1 MLTWSH
7 KRIDRTAMIW
17 LMVATFAMPTA
28 LFQTCPCVSVVGMSV
43 AGEIQCGCSSSAC
56 NGGLTKQSNCRH
68 DGPAAQ
74 STEAEGGR
82 ACVTRLLTCHCDNHC
97 PCQCQCEQRNEE
109 AIRSSVRI
117 VVRQIAAEVVPVPA
131 TLFPSLRT
139 SDSPSR
145 TQAASLTQARTS
157 RQLCAALSRF
167 LI

>member
-7 KRIDRTAMIW
+7 KRIARTAMIW

-56 NGGLTKQSNCRH
+56 NAGSMQTSHCEH
-68 DGPAAQ
+68 DGIASQ
-74 STEAEGGR
+74 STKAAGEHG
-82 ACVTRLLTCHCDNHC
+82 CVTSLLTCHCDDHC

-109 AIRSSVRI
+109 AIRSGARI

-145 TQAASLTQARTS
+145 TQAASLTQAKTS